1 MKEEVEAVKNAQ
13 LDFAF
18 KSQLVNL
25 EQKLGFYATK
35 GELSWLHNLMDRNAT
50 KTETDMISS
59 ELQ

>member
-35 GELSWLHNLMDRNAT
+35 GELS
-50 KTETDMISS
+50 
-59 ELQ
+59 